1 MTAPMPGPQHGYE
14 QPHGYQQPGYPTHS
28 GPTSDERSMALL
40 AHLSTLIAMVISVG
54 WLSFVGPLVLWLI
67 NRDKSDFVRRSAA
80 GAFNFNLSMW
90 ALSIIGWIC
99 IFTLILAIPGVI
111 LLVIS
116 AIGQIVFHIIGA
128 VRANRGEL
136 YRYPM
141 QFIKILS

>member
-1 MTAPMPGPQHGYE
+1 MTAPMPGPQHGY
-14 QPHGYQQPGYPTHS
+14 QPYPTH
-28 GPTSDERSMALL
+28 PTPSSEERSMALL
-40 AHLSTLIAMVISVG
+40 AHLSTLVAMVVSVG
-54 WLSFVGPLVLWLI
+54 WLSFVGPLILWFI
-67 NRDKSDFVRRSAA
+67 HKDKSAFVRQSAA

-90 ALSIIGWIC
+90 VLSIIGWIC

-111 LLVIS
+111 LLAIS

-141 QFIKILS
+141 QFIRILS